1 MHDTA
6 MDYGAE
12 FFNIYTKNLKG
23 GTIVDIGSRNICGSL
38 RSVAPPDNKY
48 IGVDFAAGNGVDVVI
63 EDPYCLPFADE
74 SADVVVSSSCF
85 EHAEFF
91 WLLFNEAL
99 RILKPVGLLYINAPA
114 NGSYHRYPV
123 DCWRFYPDSGVA
135 LQNWGQKSGYNCAML
150 ESFIGIKKTDIW
162 HDFVAVFVKDNNHAL
177 QYTTRIQQHLPAYT
191 NGRLLNSEEIFR
203 YSLWIDKNPN

>member
-1 MHDTA
+1 
-6 MDYGAE
+6 
-12 FFNIYTKNLKG
+12 
-23 GTIVDIGSRNICGSL
+23 
-38 RSVAPPDNKY
+38 
-48 IGVDFAAGNGVDVVI
+48 
-63 EDPYCLPFADE
+63 
-74 SADVVVSSSCF
+74 
-85 EHAEFF
+85 
-91 WLLFNEAL
+91 
-99 RILKPVGLLYINAPA
+99 
-114 NGSYHRYPV
+114 V